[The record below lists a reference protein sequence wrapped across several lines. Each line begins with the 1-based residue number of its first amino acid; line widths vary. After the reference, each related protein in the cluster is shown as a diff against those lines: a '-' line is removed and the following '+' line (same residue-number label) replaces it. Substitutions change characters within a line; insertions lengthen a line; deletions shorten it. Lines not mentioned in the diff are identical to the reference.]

1 MACAVQDLR
10 DKCNCKDL
18 LRIESVPCVCPKI
31 CKDDCSFSDK
41 VQALEIE
48 GHMKYEESQAVRSF
62 EGQNLLAWPLPFYSE
77 KAGHM
82 LIHSFKEGL

>member
-1 MACAVQDLR
+1 M
-10 DKCNCKDL
+10 
-18 LRIESVPCVCPKI
+18 
-31 CKDDCSFSDK
+31 
-41 VQALEIE
+41 QALEIE

-62 EGQNLLAWPLPFYSE
+62 ESQNLLAWPLPFYSE